1 VQYKNESTRK
11 ITGLRFAGE
20 DHFWNG
26 SLSLGEKTK
35 VITHKFRG
43 FFQLE
48 VQIDSAKWFPL
59 DKKID
64 YAGGSQIIFLH
75 KVSDSWTTK

>member
-1 VQYKNESTRK
+1 VQYKNESTIK

-20 DHFWNG
+20 DHFWEG
-26 SLSLGEKTK
+26 SLSSGEKTN

-48 VQIDSAKWFPL
+48 VQIDSANWFPVA
-59 DKKID
+59 KKVD

-75 KVSDSWTTK
+75 KVSESWTIK